1 MDDKVESGPV
11 ILQGTP
17 ASAGIATGPIE
28 VISHRDLEI
37 PAEKI
42 LDEDVEK
49 HINKAIHALSRVRKQ
64 LQDLKCTQKNRE
76 IVEVLDAQIQIVKD
90 PELLARV
97 RQFIESDKKSAGF
110 ALYSAFNEF
119 IQLMQHSG
127 QDWIKDRVI
136 DLKSLRDKII
146 QHTTGTGPL
155 YNSTNDGAILFAE
168 ELSPTELI
176 EFSES
181 KIAAIVMQHGGTT
194 SHAVIIAQSLGIP
207 CVVGVEWRPTQLE
220 KATMAAVDAETG
232 EVIIGP
238 DENIIREYKLRE
250 KETSVKKK
258 KAIEIG
264 KLANQTS
271 CNTRFYIRG
280 NVEFEVEL
288 QRINAYRAEGIG
300 LLRTETL
307 FLRQGFFDVDSHTQ
321 FYKSVLAETDPYPVT
336 IRLLDIGGDKLPG
349 INTHEQNP
357 FLGWRGIR
365 MLLDEQELLDKQLR
379 SALYAASD
387 FPGRVQ
393 LLIPM
398 ISDVDEIVQV
408 KSRFSRMKTDLAK
421 EGIKTSEVPLG
432 IMVEIPSIALQAA
445 EAAKEADFFSIGSN
459 DLTQY
464 TLAADRGNERVSR
477 HFNSN
482 NPAVWKLIKMTF
494 DAAEKASIP
503 ISVCGEMAGKPFMAA
518 ALLGLGIRDLSMN
531 PASIPEVKKL
541 LCNCE
546 ISDCKQLFDAI
557 INASGSSEADKV
569 VENWRHQHLK

>member
-1 MDDKVESGPV
+1 MDDKVESRPV

-17 ASAGIATGPIE
+17 ASAGVATGPVEI
-28 VISHRDLEI
+28 ISHRDLEI

-49 HINKAIHALSRVRKQ
+49 HINKATHALARVSKQ
-64 LQDLKCTQKNRE
+64 LQDLKHTQRNQE

-110 ALYSAFNEF
+110 AIYSAFNEF

-220 KATMAAVDAETG
+220 KAAMAAVDAETG

-271 CNTRFYIRG
+271 CGTRFYIRG

-408 KSRFSRMKTDLAK
+408 KSRFSWMKTDLAN

-503 ISVCGEMAGKPFMAA
+503 ISVCGEMAGKPLMAA